1 MPLPGNCEGARAA
14 LFEVCGDILPDQTW
28 FRWIMALRLHD
39 QQLRYSDLQSDSDA
53 LAQIEKDVSRTFPE
67 IDAFDAEQEQ
77 RLGRILN
84 AYANHDV
91 KVAYCQ
97 GMNYVAGLL
106 LMLSDSEEEAFGVL
120 AILMDRYGLHGFYS
134 DGLPLLPRYVDAFC
148 HLMQEEAPALL
159 KHLEQEGLSTC
170 LYLHEWFLTVF
181 ISCLPL
187 HAVVVVWNAVIHE
200 GLEILIPVAV
210 SILQAWEEEILAA
223 KFADVFTLL
232 KSLASKFDQQEDKL
246 QPLLKK
252 IAAMKVPELVLAH
265 LAGGSVRPWLRSFQ
279 ERLKVLSPRNKR
291 STATPGLSEGAV
303 ERMSVGSTL
312 ERILSPRKRRGAA
325 AAQTQEASRESIVEH
340 ATVQLPPSESA
351 SSSLLTKL
359 ASLSPR
365 RRPKLKVV
373 PAGQEESK
381 PVVVGVVPGG
391 SLLAASWQP
400 GTSPEE
406 GRSAGTYL

>member
-28 FRWIMALRLHD
+28 FRWVTALRLHD
-39 QQLRYSDLQSDSDA
+39 QQLRYSDLQSESDA
-53 LAQIEKDVSRTFPE
+53 LAQIQKDVSRTFPE

-120 AILMDRYGLHGFYS
+120 AILMDQYGLHGFYS

-148 HLMQEEAPALL
+148 HLMQEEAPVLL
-159 KHLEQEGLSTC
+159 KHLEQEGLTTC
-170 LYLHEWFLTVF
+170 LYLHEWFLTLF

-187 HAVVVVWNAVIHE
+187 HGVVLVWNAVIHE

-210 SILQAWEEEILAA
+210 SILQAWEEEILVA
-223 KFADVFTLL
+223 KFADVFTVL
-232 KSLASKFDQQEDKL
+232 KSLASKFDQQQDKL

-252 IAAMKVPELVLAH
+252 IAAMKVPESVLAH
-265 LAGGSVRPWLRSFQ
+265 VAGSAVGPWLRSFQ
-279 ERLKVLSPRNKR
+279 ERLKVLSPRKKR
-291 STATPGLSEGAV
+291 STAPGLSEGAV
-303 ERMSVGSTL
+303 ERMSVGSAL
-312 ERILSPRKRRGAA
+312 EKILSPRKRRGAA
-325 AAQTQEASRESIVEH
+325 AAQTQEASRASVVE
-340 ATVQLPPSESA
+340 LPPAESA
-351 SSSLLTKL
+351 SSGLLAKL

-365 RRPKLKVV
+365 RRRPLKVV
-373 PAGQEESK
+373 PAGQEESQSK
-381 PVVVGVVPGG
+381 AVVVGVLPGG

-406 GRSAGTYL
+406 GRSAAGTCL